1 MRGIRRMK
9 AHGEAA
15 VVAVE
20 GSRNRGLDEPM
31 YGLIDRLAADDERTE
46 VEAVADA
53 VRDGLREHP
62 TFRAVTVDVEGL
74 KPSTRR
80 EGDTEGSWT
89 AMDRDMGV
97 LAGLVV
103 IDWTD
108 TDHLSGSVTV
118 YVGSAGFI

>member
-20 GSRNRGLDEPM
+20 ERRNTGLDEPM

-46 VEAVADA
+46 IEAVGDSVKDA
-53 VRDGLREHP
+53 LREHP
-62 TFRAVTVDVEGL
+62 TFRAVAVDVEGL
-74 KPSTRR
+74 KPSTRV

-89 AMDRDMGV
+89 AMDRDMDV

-118 YVGSAGFI
+118 YVGSAGLI